1 MILFMRIISQKAL
14 REFWEKHP
22 DAKQPLLAWY
32 EDTKRANWK
41 SPTDIKNIYR
51 NASIL
56 GNNRV
61 VFNIKGNIYRLV
73 VAINYKYG
81 LIYIR
86 LVATHQ
92 EYDKVDAETI

>member
-1 MILFMRIISQKAL
+1 MRIISQKAL
-14 REFWEKHP
+14 KEFWGKHP
-22 DAKQPLLAWY
+22 NAKEPLLSWY
-32 EDTKRANWK
+32 EDTKRAILK
-41 SPTDIKNIYR
+41 TPSDIKNIYR

-61 VFNIKGNIYRLV
+61 VFNIKGNTCRLV
-73 VAINYKYG
+73 VAVNYKYS